1 MLKRTLLS
9 LALAMT
15 VLPLAACNDDDNDF
29 SVVVEAP
36 TQNIAEIAAENKDL
50 TILNAALKASGLD
63 KVLMSL
69 EDEFTVFAPTDAAF
83 AELLEELDVTSEEL
97 LANKELLT
105 MVLTYH
111 VIPNMTVKAADIPYG
126 DSIETVNGQAF
137 SISDANVIMDAS
149 GDTSKIIKTDV
160 LATNGVIH
168 LIDDVLLPT
177 DKSIVDLAVA
187 TEDLSI
193 LKEAVVAAGLADALA
208 NEDADFTVFAPNN
221 AAFAKLLAEL
231 NISKEQLLQDKPLL
245 TKVLTYHVIEDDRVF
260 ASEIMAGSQEMLEG
274 SSITFDDKKQI
285 TDGRNRTSNIVT
297 ANIQANNGVVHV
309 IDTVLL
315 PK

>member
-63 KVLMSL
+63 KVLMSA

-83 AELLEELDVTSEEL
+83 TELLEELDVTSEEL
-97 LANKELLT
+97 LADKELLT

-208 NEDADFTVFAPNN
+208 DEDADLTVFAPNN

-274 SSITFDDKKQI
+274 SSITFDAKKQI
-285 TDGRNRTSNIVT
+285 TDGRDRTSNIVT

>member
-63 KVLMSL
+63 KVLMSS
-69 EDEFTVFAPTDAAF
+69 EGEFTVFAPTDAAF

-97 LANKELLT
+97 LADKELLT

-137 SISDANVIMDAS
+137 SISDANIIMDAS
-149 GDTSKIIKTDV
+149 GYTSKIIKTDV

-208 NEDADFTVFAPNN
+208 DEEADFTVFAPNN

-231 NISKEQLLQDKPLL
+231 EISKEQLLQDKPLL

-285 TDGRNRTSNIVT
+285 TDGRDRTSNIVT

>member
-29 SVVVEAP
+29 SVVVEEP

-63 KVLMSL
+63 KVLMSS
-69 EDEFTVFAPTDAAF
+69 EGEFTVFAPTDAAF

-97 LANKELLT
+97 LADKELLT

-137 SISDANVIMDAS
+137 SISDANIIMDAS

-208 NEDADFTVFAPNN
+208 DEDADFTVFAPNN

-245 TKVLTYHVIEDDRVF
+245 TKVLTYHVIKDDRVF

-274 SSITFDDKKQI
+274 SSITFDAKKQI
-285 TDGRNRTSNIVT
+285 TDGRDRTSNIVT
-297 ANIQANNGVVHV
+297 ANIQANNGVVYV

>member
-63 KVLMSL
+63 KVLMSS

-97 LANKELLT
+97 LADKELLT

-126 DSIETVNGQAF
+126 DSIETVNGQTF

-208 NEDADFTVFAPNN
+208 DEDADLTVFAPNN

-231 NISKEQLLQDKPLL
+231 NISKEQLLPDKPLL

-274 SSITFDDKKQI
+274 GSITFDDKKQI
-285 TDGRNRTSNIVT
+285 TDGRDRTSNIVT

>member
-15 VLPLAACNDDDNDF
+15 ILPLAACNDDDNDF

-63 KVLMSL
+63 KVLMSS
-69 EDEFTVFAPTDAAF
+69 EDEFTVFAPTDASF

-97 LANKELLT
+97 LADKELLT

-208 NEDADFTVFAPNN
+208 DEDADLTVFAPNN

-231 NISKEQLLQDKPLL
+231 DISKEQLLQDKLLL

-274 SSITFDDKKQI
+274 SSITFDAKKQI

>member
-9 LALAMT
+9 LALAMS
-15 VLPLAACNDDDNDF
+15 VLPLAACNDDDDS
-29 SVVVEAP
+29 SVVIEAP
-36 TQNIAEIAAENKDL
+36 TQNIAEIAAKNKDL
-50 TILNAALKASGLD
+50 TILDAALKATGLD
-63 KVLMSL
+63 KTLMSSN
-69 EDEFTVFAPTDAAF
+69 DKFTVFAPTDEAF
-83 AELLEELDVTSEEL
+83 DDLLEDLGVTSEEL
-97 LANKELLT
+97 LADKELLT

-111 VIPNMTVKAADIPYG
+111 VIPNITLKAADIPYG
-126 DSIETVNGQAF
+126 DSIETANGQAF

-149 GDTSKIIKTDV
+149 GDTSDIIKTDV

-168 LIDDVLLPT
+168 LIDEVLLPT

-187 TEDLSI
+187 KENLSI

-208 NEDADFTVFAPNN
+208 DEDANLTVFAPNN
-221 AAFAKLLAEL
+221 AAFANLLAEL
-231 NISKEQLLQDKPLL
+231 KITKEQLLQDKALL
-245 TKVLTYHVIEDDRVF
+245 MKVLTYHVIEDDRIF
-260 ASEIMAGSQEMLEG
+260 ASEITAGSQEMLEG
-274 SSITFDDKKQI
+274 SSITFNDKKQI
-285 TDGRNRTSNIVT
+285 IDESNRTSNILT

>member
-1 MLKRTLLS
+1 
-9 LALAMT
+9 
-15 VLPLAACNDDDNDF
+15 
-29 SVVVEAP
+29 
-36 TQNIAEIAAENKDL
+36 
-50 TILNAALKASGLD
+50 
-63 KVLMSL
+63 
-69 EDEFTVFAPTDAAF
+69 
-83 AELLEELDVTSEEL
+83 
-97 LANKELLT
+97 

-137 SISDANVIMDAS
+137 SISDANIIMDAS

-177 DKSIVDLAVA
+177 DKSIVDLTVA

-193 LKEAVVAAGLADALA
+193 LKEAVVASGLADALA
-208 NEDADFTVFAPNN
+208 DEDADLTVFAPNN

-231 NISKEQLLQDKPLL
+231 DISKEQLLQDKPLL

-274 SSITFDDKKQI
+274 SSITFDAKKQI

>member
-9 LALAMT
+9 LALAMS
-15 VLPLAACNDDDNDF
+15 VLPLAACNDDDDS

-36 TQNIAEIAAENKDL
+36 TQNIAEIAAKNKDL
-50 TILNAALKASGLD
+50 TILNAALKATGLD
-63 KVLMSL
+63 KTLMSSN
-69 EDEFTVFAPTDAAF
+69 DKFTVFAPTDEAF
-83 AELLEELDVTSEEL
+83 DDLLEDLGVTSEEL
-97 LANKELLT
+97 LADKELLT

-111 VIPNMTVKAADIPYG
+111 VIPNITLKAADIPYG
-126 DSIETVNGQAF
+126 DSIETANDQAF

-149 GDTSKIIKTDV
+149 GDTSDIIKTDV

-168 LIDDVLLPT
+168 LIDEVLLPT

-187 TEDLSI
+187 KENLSI

-208 NEDADFTVFAPNN
+208 DEDANLTVFAPNN

-231 NISKEQLLQDKPLL
+231 KITKEQLLQDKALL
-245 TKVLTYHVIEDDRVF
+245 MKVLTYHVIEDDRIF
-260 ASEIMAGSQEMLEG
+260 ASEITAGSQEMLEG
-274 SSITFDDKKQI
+274 SSITFNDKKQI
-285 TDGRNRTSNIVT
+285 IDESNRTSNILT

>member
-63 KVLMSL
+63 KVLMSS
-69 EDEFTVFAPTDAAF
+69 EGEFTVFAPTDAAF

-97 LANKELLT
+97 LADKELLT

-137 SISDANVIMDAS
+137 SISDANIIMDAS
-149 GDTSKIIKTDV
+149 GYTSKIIKTDV

-208 NEDADFTVFAPNN
+208 DEDADFTVFAPNN

-231 NISKEQLLQDKPLL
+231 DISKEQLLQDKPLL

-274 SSITFDDKKQI
+274 SSITFDAKKQI
-285 TDGRNRTSNIVT
+285 TDERNRTSNIVT

>member
-29 SVVVEAP
+29 SVVVEEP

-63 KVLMSL
+63 KVLMSS
-69 EDEFTVFAPTDAAF
+69 EGEFTVFAPTDAAF

-97 LANKELLT
+97 LADKELLT

-137 SISDANVIMDAS
+137 SISDANIIMDAS

-208 NEDADFTVFAPNN
+208 DEDADFTVFAPNN

-245 TKVLTYHVIEDDRVF
+245 TKVLTYHVIKDDRVF

-274 SSITFDDKKQI
+274 SSITFDAKKQI
-285 TDGRNRTSNIVT
+285 TDGRDRTSNIVT